1 MPFSSKPIVT
11 IIGSR
16 SITALNLSL
25 YIDPNHCGTIITGGA
40 TGVDTIAEN
49 WAKANKLEYLV
60 FKPNYNPCGKK
71 APLVRDED
79 MVKACDIVIA
89 FWDGKSHGTAYTLKY
104 CEEIGRKYICHLVN
118 DL

>member
-49 WAKANKLEYLV
+49 
-60 FKPNYNPCGKK
+60 
-71 APLVRDED
+71 
-79 MVKACDIVIA
+79 
-89 FWDGKSHGTAYTLKY
+89 
-104 CEEIGRKYICHLVN
+104 
-118 DL
+118 